1 MNKKGIIIIVIM
13 GIIILAGC
21 IGIFWYGSQLGPVN
35 EKEKKESTIEVE
47 SGMSTEKI
55 LNLLYEEGLIKNKLV
70 SKVYIKLNGI
80 KGLQAG
86 KYTLNTGMSL
96 EEILTQISS
105 GDVVDEKIKITFLEG
120 KNMRWIAKEIASKTN
135 NTEEDVFN
143 LLKDS
148 DYIDSLINNYWFIT
162 DEIKNEN
169 IYYPLEGYLCPDTY
183 NFKDKDV
190 TVKEIFKV
198 LLDQQEKVLDKYKSQ
213 IKDGGPSMHQVLTMA
228 SIIELEGRSETAR
241 KGISSVIYNRLRK
254 KMSLGSDVTT
264 YYAIKVD
271 MAERNLYTDEINT
284 YNPYNTRGPNM
295 AGKLPVGPIATVSE
309 ISINAALNPGDTE
322 YLYFVAD
329 SNGKIYFS
337 KTYAEHQQMIRDLQK
352 QGLWY
357 EY

>member
-13 GIIILAGC
+13 AVIILAGC
-21 IGIFWYGSQLGPVN
+21 IGIFWYGSQLGAVN
-35 EKEKKESTIEVE
+35 KENVKESTIEIK

-55 LNLLYEEGLIKNKLV
+55 LELLKNEGLIKNTLV

-86 KYTLNTGMSL
+86 KYTLNTGMNL
-96 EEILTQISS
+96 DEILSQISS
-105 GDVVDEKIKITFLEG
+105 GDVVDEKVKITFLEG

-135 NTEEDVFN
+135 NKEDDVFN
-143 LLKDS
+143 LLKD
-148 DYIDSLINNYWFIT
+148 DEYINSLIDNYWFLT

-183 NFKDKDV
+183 NFKDKNV

-198 LLDQQEKVLDKYKSQ
+198 LLDQQGKVLEKYREKLEGKRPSAHQ
-213 IKDGGPSMHQVLTMA
+213 ILTIA
-228 SIIELEGRSETAR
+228 SIIELEGRSEAAR
-241 KGISSVIYNRLRK
+241 NGISSVIYNRLRK
-254 KMSLGSDVTT
+254 GMSLGSDVTT
-264 YYAIKVD
+264 YYAFKVD
-271 MAERNLYTDEINT
+271 MSERNLRSDEINT

-295 AGKLPVGPIATVSE
+295 VGKLPVGPIASVSE
-309 ISINAALNPGDTE
+309 TSIKAALNPNSTDN
-322 YLYFVAD
+322 LYFVAD
-329 SNGKIYFS
+329 SNGKVYFS
-337 KTYAEHQQMIRDLQK
+337 KTYAEHQQMIKDLQK